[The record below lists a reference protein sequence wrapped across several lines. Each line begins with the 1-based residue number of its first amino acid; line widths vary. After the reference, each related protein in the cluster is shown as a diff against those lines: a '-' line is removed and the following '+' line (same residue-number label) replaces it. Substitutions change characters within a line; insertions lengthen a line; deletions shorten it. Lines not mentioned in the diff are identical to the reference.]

1 MELASRFVFLTC
13 RIGAERVVKS
23 FIGCKY
29 PNLRFAFSR
38 PGFLTFKTTDDS
50 LVGEGFRL
58 ECPFA
63 RRWGLSFGRIPLDA
77 PDWPQRVWKTVEGEP
92 IRAVHVWPR
101 DPTGGRPDE
110 TTAPWPED
118 VCVVE
123 RTLLEAA
130 PRELISESLKETEM
144 RAVES
149 PHPSVGNTQSEP
161 EDAFW
166 RLAGGKQPLAPGD
179 WVLDCVVVDP
189 GEYWF
194 GCHRVTKDIQ
204 TRWIGGR
211 PPIALPAH
219 AVSRA
224 YLKMEEALR
233 WAAFPVPQAARWAE
247 LGSAPGGASQALLD
261 RGYEVLGVDPAEM
274 HPAVANHP
282 RFRHLRRRVP
292 QARRREFRKI
302 RWLAADMN
310 VAPRYT
316 LDAVEGIVTYP
327 ECRVRGLILTLKL
340 TQWKLVDELPAAV
353 ERIKSW
359 GFQTVRLRQLWH
371 NRQEICV
378 AAYRTGV
385 HRRDKNVPLA

>member
-13 RIGAERVVKS
+13 RIGAERVVKTLVARE
-23 FIGCKY
+23 Y

-38 PGFLTFKTTDDS
+38 PGFLTFKTADDS
-50 LVGEGFRL
+50 HVAEGYRL

-63 RRWGLSFGRIPLDA
+63 RRWGLSLGKVPIDE
-77 PDWPQRVWKTVEGEP
+77 PDWPQRIWAAVEGARV
-92 IRAVHVWPR
+92 RAVHVWPR
-101 DPTGGRPDE
+101 DPSGGDPDE
-110 TTAPWPED
+110 TSAPWPEE
-118 VCVVE
+118 VRAVE
-123 RTLLEAA
+123 RRLLEAA
-130 PRELISESLKETEM
+130 PADLRPRLTEVSSQLPEL
-144 RAVES
+144 
-149 PHPSVGNTQSEP
+149 PQGSVDDTQSNDQ
-161 EDAFW
+161 DAFW
-166 RLAGGKQPLAPGD
+166 HLDAHKTSLAAGD

-194 GCHRVTKDIQ
+194 GCHLVTDDIQ
-204 TRWIGGR
+204 SHWIGGR
-211 PPIALPAH
+211 PPIALPKH

-233 WAAFPVPQAARWAE
+233 WSAFPIPPGARWAE

-274 HPAVANHP
+274 HPAVASHP

-292 QARRREFRKI
+292 QARRREFRKV

-310 VAPRYT
+310 VAPGYT
-316 LDAVEGIVTYP
+316 LNAVEGIVTYP

-340 TQWKLVDELPAAV
+340 TDWKLVDALPAAV
-353 ERIKSW
+353 DRIASW
-359 GFQTVRLRQLWH
+359 GYETIRLRQLWH

-378 AAYRTGV
+378 AAYRSGV
-385 HRRDKNVPLA
+385 HRRD